1 MQSPSLRIERGFSM
15 NNDKDGPV
23 IIDPEIVT
31 DEQYRRAFSER
42 AFWAKLKRTAKK
54 LGREGVRQA
63 LRLFYVLCR
72 KDLPGKTR
80 AIIIG
85 ALGYF
90 ILPTDIM
97 PDFLPII
104 GFTDDLGL
112 LVAAFAAASQYMDAD
127 VKAQADRKLEEWLG
141 AEEKV

>member
-1 MQSPSLRIERGFSM
+1 M

-23 IIDPEIVT
+23 VIDPEIVT

-42 AFWAKLKRTAKK
+42 AFWTKLKRTAKK

-63 LRLFYVLCR
+63 LRLFYVLRR

-104 GFTDDLGL
+104 ALRMTWACLWPPL
-112 LVAAFAAASQYMDAD
+112 LRHRSIWMPT
-127 VKAQADRKLEEWLG
+127 
-141 AEEKV
+141 

>member
-1 MQSPSLRIERGFSM
+1 MNYDEKGRI
-15 NNDKDGPV
+15 V
-23 IIDPEIVT
+23 IDPEIVT
-31 DEQYRRAFSER
+31 EEQYRRAFSEK
-42 AFWAKLKRTAKK
+42 AFWGKLKRTGRK

-63 LRLFYVLCR
+63 LRLFYVLRR

-80 AIIIG
+80 AIILG

-90 ILPTDIM
+90 ILPTDLM

-127 VKAQADRKLEEWLG
+127 VKAKADSKLEEWLG
-141 AEEKV
+141 PEERQSA